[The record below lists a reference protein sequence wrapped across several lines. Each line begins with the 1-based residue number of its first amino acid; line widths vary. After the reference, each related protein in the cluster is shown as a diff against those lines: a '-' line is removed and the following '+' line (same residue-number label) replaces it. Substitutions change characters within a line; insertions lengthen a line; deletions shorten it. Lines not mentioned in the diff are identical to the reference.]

1 VAFRISK
8 DINPDKISGYT
19 YQGLPIVIGK
29 KRGRP
34 PKTKAKPT
42 WYPME
47 KKVHAACLYAV
58 TGNFEQVSKLV
69 DIPTNQL
76 KSMANEQW
84 WDDVIKQVRHEE
96 NDQLTAKMTTFIDKS
111 IDAMLE
117 RLENGDRVVNLKTG
131 EIYSAPVRLRD
142 MAIPVGIL
150 IDKRNLLRG
159 EATSRTERLGQEEA
173 LDKLGKRFEAFA
185 KKLNIKEPE
194 VIDVQPNE
202 VQNED
207 EEQVREVKE
216 GQGTTRDEGRVEEG
230 GSVRPEATEGEVP
243 ING

>member
-1 VAFRISK
+1 MR
-8 DINPDKISGYT
+8 
-19 YQGLPIVIGK
+19 
-29 KRGRP
+29 
-34 PKTKAKPT
+34 
-42 WYPME
+42 
-47 KKVHAACLYAV
+47 
-58 TGNFEQVSKLV
+58 
-69 DIPTNQL
+69 IPTGIAI
-76 KSMANEQW
+76 S
-84 WDDVIKQVRHEE
+84 R
-96 NDQLTAKMTTFIDKS
+96 S
-111 IDAMLE
+111 
-117 RLENGDRVVNLKTG
+117 RTG
-131 EIYSAPVRLRD
+131 AEYISPVRLRD

-216 GQGTTRDEGRVEEG
+216 GQGITRDERGVEEG